1 MNLDD
6 PLQFLKGVGPER
18 ARRLE
23 RLGLATLRDLLWY
36 PPKGYMD
43 RSRVVPLDRLVPG
56 AEQTALVRAGNGRL
70 SGGRGRM
77 PVFELPLRDE
87 TGEASAVWFGQAYLA
102 RTLTLGASLLVHG
115 KVRLHAEPTGVG
127 RRGRPGLQF
136 QNPEYELL
144 GSGDADETLQGGRI
158 VPLYGL
164 TQGITQK
171 SLRVLVHAALEAIGD
186 GLVDPLPREM
196 RGRLLLPALIDA
208 IRALHY
214 PETNEQAELA
224 RRRLAYDELLALQ
237 LALGWVKRAR
247 AASTAAPPRRTEPNP
262 RFRRDALVARF
273 VEALPYRLTGGQ
285 ERVWLEIRRDL
296 DESTP
301 MNRLLQGD
309 VGSGKTV
316 VAALACL
323 AAIEGGQQAAYLA
336 PTEILAEQQMQSLQR
351 WFGPLGLK
359 VGLLL
364 GRTGTRERAE
374 LRSALQRAEIDV
386 VVGTH
391 ALLEQEVEFARLGLV
406 VVDEQHRF
414 GVLQRARLRDKAGAP
429 HCLVMSATPIP
440 RSLAMT
446 LYGDLDLSL
455 LDEMPPGRRPPE
467 TRLVPPE
474 KRRDML
480 RWMTARARR
489 GERIYIVCPL
499 VEESELIDLKAAT
512 EMAEELRGDPLFRGL
527 EIGLLHGRMAGD
539 EKQAVLGRFRSGG
552 TTVLVSTT
560 VIEVGVDVPEA
571 TIMVVEHPERFGL
584 AQLHQLRG
592 RVGRGGGDSF
602 FFLALSAR
610 IGRESMERLRVLKRE
625 ASGFAVAEADL
636 RLRGPGEVLGTA
648 QHGLPPF
655 RIADL
660 TRDMELLVRAQ
671 QEAAR
676 IQERDPALESPE
688 HRPLRAWV
696 HRLYAS
702 RMPLFEVG

>member
-273 VEALPYRLTGGQ
+273 VEALPFRLTGGQ

-296 DESTP
+296 EESTP

-323 AAIEGGQQAAYLA
+323 AAIEGGSRPPTSLRPRSSPNSRCNRCSVGSVRSASRWGSSSVGPVRASGRSCAARCSGRRSTSWWE
-336 PTEILAEQQMQSLQR
+336 PTRCSSRR
-351 WFGPLGLK
+351 WSSPGSGWSWSTSST
-359 VGLLL
+359 GSGCSS
-364 GRTGTRERAE
+364 GRVCGTRR
-374 LRSALQRAEIDV
+374 
-386 VVGTH
+386 
-391 ALLEQEVEFARLGLV
+391 
-406 VVDEQHRF
+406 
-414 GVLQRARLRDKAGAP
+414 
-429 HCLVMSATPIP
+429 
-440 RSLAMT
+440 
-446 LYGDLDLSL
+446 
-455 LDEMPPGRRPPE
+455 GRR
-467 TRLVPPE
+467 
-474 KRRDML
+474 
-480 RWMTARARR
+480 
-489 GERIYIVCPL
+489 I
-499 VEESELIDLKAAT
+499 
-512 EMAEELRGDPLFRGL
+512 
-527 EIGLLHGRMAGD
+527 
-539 EKQAVLGRFRSGG
+539 
-552 TTVLVSTT
+552 
-560 VIEVGVDVPEA
+560 
-571 TIMVVEHPERFGL
+571 
-584 AQLHQLRG
+584 
-592 RVGRGGGDSF
+592 
-602 FFLALSAR
+602 
-610 IGRESMERLRVLKRE
+610 
-625 ASGFAVAEADL
+625 AS
-636 RLRGPGEVLGTA
+636 
-648 QHGLPPF
+648 
-655 RIADL
+655 
-660 TRDMELLVRAQ
+660 
-671 QEAAR
+671 
-676 IQERDPALESPE
+676 
-688 HRPLRAWV
+688 
-696 HRLYAS
+696 
-702 RMPLFEVG
+702 